1 VKRRL
6 AVIILTLAA
15 FSAAHAQA
23 ERRAAASNTPARAKS
38 GAKFA
43 AADKNPKAG
52 AGDEEVERLLLR
64 NLMAQG
70 GVAIT
75 GIKTRITRGRVEM
88 SESPIPGTYESYE
101 KVPGKKMEVLNAPIG
116 QFIYTADAGHRWG
129 KSPWGLAVSL
139 AGSED
144 ESGGGGASGSP
155 AFKWRRYF
163 SSAKVRGRA
172 VLDGR
177 EVVVLD
183 ATPKGERAVH
193 MYFDAETW
201 LLRKQEFSP
210 HAEPQEN
217 EFKSVIID
225 RYDVVDGVK
234 VPTVFRQIFTH
245 YTLTYR
251 IYEVKHN
258 VPIDDA
264 LFRDPNG
271 K

>member
-1 VKRRL
+1 MNRTL
-6 AVIILTLAA
+6 AVIIITLAA
-15 FSAAHAQA
+15 FNAAHAQA
-23 ERRAAASNTPARAKS
+23 ERRAAAPNTPAR
-38 GAKFA
+38 AKFA
-43 AADKNPKAG
+43 AADKSPTAG
-52 AGDEEVERLLLR
+52 AGADEVERLFLR
-64 NLMAQG
+64 NLLAQG
-70 GVAIT
+70 GVGLAR
-75 GIKTRITRGRVEM
+75 IKTRITRGRVEM

-116 QFIYTADAGHRWG
+116 QFIYSADAGRRWG

-139 AGSED
+139 
-144 ESGGGGASGSP
+144 GGGEDVLKGEGASGST
-155 AFKWRRYF
+155 AFNWRRYF

-177 EVVVLD
+177 QMVVLD
-183 ATPKGERAVH
+183 ATPKGERPIH

-201 LLRKQEFSP
+201 LLRKVEFSP

-217 EFKSVIID
+217 EYKSVVID
-225 RYDVVDGVK
+225 RYDAVDGVK